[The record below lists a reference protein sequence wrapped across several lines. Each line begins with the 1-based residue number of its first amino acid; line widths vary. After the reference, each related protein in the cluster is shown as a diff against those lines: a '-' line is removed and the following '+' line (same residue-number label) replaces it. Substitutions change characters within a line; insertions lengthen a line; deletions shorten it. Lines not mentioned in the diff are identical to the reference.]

1 VLLATDGER
10 AGDGPVPQALRRLPD
25 VLLTCAPDH
34 ESLATALAAGCD
46 IVATDRELA
55 WASAHDVLSVVRADA
70 PTCPV
75 AIVTQ
80 TDAAAPAADAMRAGF
95 DGYIVFDPDHP
106 DRVGDA
112 LRGIVRGGAGAS
124 SEADAQDSLN
134 ELRAVL
140 SGARCLVWHA
150 QVRDLAPA
158 AAEPELDWTGWEI
171 DEQAAQKLLPL
182 DVPTGAR
189 YMDAFYWAGT
199 EASREQA
206 DQVVAHALRT
216 GQQGYSQEL
225 HRVDREGRS
234 RWLQEQVTVQSVGDA
249 QWNLVGVCVDI
260 TERRLMEEALRQSE
274 AQRGTM
280 LQRIL
285 GVHEEERARIAQQ
298 LHEQVGQAVA
308 SLAVALRASETETDL
323 HALRERVVEV
333 REAAAEL
340 TEDVRR
346 LATEMRPRTLEDLG
360 FGPALERHAREL
372 ADQWGFQLS
381 FHLYN
386 DNHLVL
392 PEDLEVI
399 LYRVTHEVL
408 TNAAQHARAEN
419 VEVIARYYDDTVTVM
434 IQDDGI
440 GFDAEAV
447 LEGPVEG
454 RFGMFAMQERLRMVE
469 GSVSLESLPDEGTVV
484 FVDVPLP
491 RA

>member
-1 VLLATDGER
+1 VL
-10 AGDGPVPQALRRLPD
+10 
-25 VLLTCAPDH
+25 
-34 ESLATALAAGCD
+34 
-46 IVATDRELA
+46 
-55 WASAHDVLSVVRADA
+55 
-70 PTCPV
+70 
-75 AIVTQ
+75 AIVRDHAPGLPVVIVTE
-80 TDAAAPAADAMRAGF
+80 TDAAARAVAAIAAGL
-95 DGYIVFDPDHP
+95 DGYIVFDPDQP
-106 DRVGDA
+106 AGVATA
-112 LRGIVRGGAGAS
+112 LRSVASAGSTVAAIS
-124 SEADAQDSLN
+124 DRDAQGRLS

-150 QVRDLAPA
+150 QVEDIAPGA
-158 AAEPELDWTGWEI
+158 SKPVFEWTGWEM
-171 DEQAAQKLLPL
+171 DEAAAQRFLPL
-182 DVPTGAR
+182 DVPIGGR
-189 YMDAFYWAGT
+189 YIDAFYWAGT
-199 EASREQA
+199 EVSREQS
-206 DQVVAHALRT
+206 DEVVALALRE
-216 GQQGYSQEL
+216 GHQAYSQEL

-234 RWLQEQVTVQSVGDA
+234 RWLQEQVTVRPVDQNR
-249 QWNLVGVCVDI
+249 WHLVGVCVDI

-274 AQRGTM
+274 EQRGTM

-308 SLAVALRASETETDL
+308 SLAVALRAAETETTL
-323 HALRERVVEV
+323 AALRERVVEV
-333 REAAAEL
+333 RTSAASL
-340 TEDVRR
+340 TEEVRQ

-372 ADQWGFQLS
+372 ADQWGFQLD

-386 DNHLVL
+386 DNHRIL
-392 PEDLEVI
+392 PEELEVV

-419 VEVIARYYDDTVTVM
+419 VEVIARYYETSVTVM

-454 RFGMFAMQERLRMVE
+454 RFGMFAMQERMRMVA
-469 GSVSLESLPDEGTVV
+469 GSVSVESLPDEGTVV

-491 RA
+491 TA